1 MFRVSSS
8 GGGGEASTPIP
19 PPPKKEGERKR
30 KGERE
35 RERERERE
43 GEGERVYVFGATI
56 YLITLTENHRL
67 KSITPWCHK
76 NVKFN
81 VVKVTGNKGTVHGA

>member
-1 MFRVSSS
+1 M
-8 GGGGEASTPIP
+8 GEVGKLPHQPP
-19 PPPKKEGERKR
+19 PPPKKR
-30 KGERE
+30 KGKEREKERGRE